1 MGYDSTLYF
10 WVSGIS
16 MIIASYLLAGIFAGI
31 TAGLFGVGGGLVV
44 VPILIFVFHWQGFA
58 PEILTHLAIG
68 TSLATIVF
76 TSSSSVLKH
85 NQLGGVLWTIFKPMT
100 FGIMLGA
107 VAGVWT
113 VVQLEGELLKKMFG
127 VFAILVSIKMMFKV
141 KLESRKPLPNWP
153 ILVFA
158 GIIVAWVSS
167 IFGIGGG
174 TLTVPFLS
182 RFRIEMKQVVGTSAA
197 CGLPIAVFATLSN
210 VVIGS
215 GVDSR
220 PEWSAGF
227 VYLPALLAIALT
239 SIYFARIGANLA
251 HYLPGPLLTK
261 LFAAFLLLVGVKFL
275 I

>member
-1 MGYDSTLYF
+1 
-10 WVSGIS
+10 

-44 VPILIFVFHWQGFA
+44 VPILIFIFHWQGVA
-58 PEILTHLAIG
+58 PEVLTHLAIG
-68 TSLATIVF
+68 TSLATIMF
-76 TSSSSVLKH
+76 TSASSVIKH
-85 NQLGGVLWTIFKPMT
+85 NQLGGVVWSIFKPMT
-100 FGIMLGA
+100 VGIMLGA

-113 VVQLEGELLKKMFG
+113 VVQLDGELLKKLFG
-127 VFAILVSIKMMFKV
+127 IFAILVSIKMMFKV
-141 KLESRKPLPNWP
+141 KLESRKPLPEWP
-153 ILVFA
+153 ILVMA
-158 GIIVAWVSS
+158 GSVVAWVSS

-182 RFRIEMKQVVGTSAA
+182 RFQLDMKRVVGTSAA
-197 CGLPIAVFATLSN
+197 CGLPIAIFATISN

-227 VYLPALLAIALT
+227 VYLPALLAIVLT
-239 SIYFARIGANLA
+239 SIYFARVGANLA

-261 LFAAFLLLVGVKFL
+261 LFSAFLMLVGIKFL